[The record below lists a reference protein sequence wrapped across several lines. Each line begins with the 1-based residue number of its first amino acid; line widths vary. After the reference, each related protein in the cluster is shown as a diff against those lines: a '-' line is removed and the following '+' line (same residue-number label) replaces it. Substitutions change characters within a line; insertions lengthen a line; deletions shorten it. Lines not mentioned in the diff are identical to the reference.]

1 MRRAV
6 LRRAGL
12 QLPLSVGVLCSAFVG
27 YCHVRP
33 LAAQRCASGGPVMT
47 DNLQLGSQLAT
58 PGSARKS
65 QLRIEADYVTCTQ

>member
-1 MRRAV
+1 
-6 LRRAGL
+6 LG
-12 QLPLSVGVLCSAFVG
+12 
-27 YCHVRP
+27 VRP
-33 LAAQRCASGGPVMT
+33 LAAQRCGGPVMT

>member
-27 YCHVRP
+27 HCHVRP
-33 LAAQRCASGGPVMT
+33 LAAQRCGGPVMT
-47 DNLQLGSQLAT
+47 DNLQVCDAAST
-58 PGSARKS
+58 AR
-65 QLRIEADYVTCTQ
+65 C